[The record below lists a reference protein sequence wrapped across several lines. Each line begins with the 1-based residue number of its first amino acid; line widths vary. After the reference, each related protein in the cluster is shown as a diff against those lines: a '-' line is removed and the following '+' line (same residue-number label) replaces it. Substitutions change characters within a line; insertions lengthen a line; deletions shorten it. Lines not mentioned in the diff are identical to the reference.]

1 MFSVFNLP
9 IYMEFGVV
17 MAGTSTGEHFLGHPS
32 VWRVPKIIPK
42 NIYIAFQ
49 HVVYV
54 YCGYCSPY
62 DIIRASQVNI
72 QLQSPRPVIT
82 RRNKKKRFAK
92 SLSGNRVKQEF
103 INN

>member
-1 MFSVFNLP
+1 MCDVPYMFSVFSVP

-17 MAGTSTGEHFLGHPS
+17 MAGTSTGEHFLGRPS

-54 YCGYCSPY
+54 YYGYCSPY
-62 DIIRASQVNI
+62 GIIRASQVNI

-82 RRNKKKRFAK
+82 KRNKKKRFA
-92 SLSGNRVKQEF
+92 
-103 INN
+103 